1 MNAGLFAV
9 RNGAIFKL
17 GSVCR
22 ALKRRRLSQYLNAL
36 IGAREISP
44 DHLHVPSER
53 LDDLG
58 LHLTALGLSVD
69 QRAVDGVSQMRRSF
83 QRARRYRPQRESRR
97 QGGNNVIG

>member
-9 RNGAIFKL
+9 RNRAIFKL

-22 ALKRRRLSQYLNAL
+22 ALKRRRLRQYLNAL
-36 IGAREISP
+36 IGAREISTV
-44 DHLHVPSER
+44 HLHVPFER
-53 LDDLG
+53 FDDLG
-58 LHLTALGLSVD
+58 LNLTTL
-69 QRAVDGVSQMRRSF
+69 AVDGVSQMRRSF